1 METTKSRVLIVE
13 DELPTQR
20 LLKKM
25 IQDLRPTWDIVATTG
40 SIEDTQEWLENN
52 PHPNLIFL
60 DVHLSD
66 GLSFEIFEKIEI
78 RSAVIFTTAY
88 DEYAMQAFKVNS
100 VDYLLK
106 PISNEALESA
116 IIKYEKLMTVLSRPG
131 DYVDIKQLS
140 ALNKQGGPIYRS
152 RILVPTVDGY
162 IKLNIS
168 DIAMFHSSQKVTTA
182 ITNAG
187 LPHVIDQTLE
197 KLEDELDPKLYFR
210 ANRQFIIHIDA
221 VLRIETWFNGKLIV
235 KTKPESPDKI
245 VVSREK
251 VRYFKEW
258 INK

>member
-1 METTKSRVLIVE
+1 
-13 DELPTQR
+13 
-20 LLKKM
+20 
-25 IQDLRPTWDIVATTG
+25 
-40 SIEDTQEWLENN
+40 
-52 PHPNLIFL
+52 
-60 DVHLSD
+60 
-66 GLSFEIFEKIEI
+66 
-78 RSAVIFTTAY
+78 
-88 DEYAMQAFKVNS
+88 
-100 VDYLLK
+100 
-106 PISNEALESA
+106 
-116 IIKYEKLMTVLSRPG
+116 
-131 DYVDIKQLS
+131 
-140 ALNKQGGPIYRS
+140 
-152 RILVPTVDGY
+152 
-162 IKLNIS
+162 
-168 DIAMFHSSQKVTTA
+168 MFHSSQKVTTA